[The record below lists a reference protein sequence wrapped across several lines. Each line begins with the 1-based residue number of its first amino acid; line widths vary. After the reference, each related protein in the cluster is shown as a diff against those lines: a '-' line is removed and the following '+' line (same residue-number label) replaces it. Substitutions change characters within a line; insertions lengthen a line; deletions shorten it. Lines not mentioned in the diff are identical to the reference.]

1 MTTVKQFED
10 IATKLSDDAKNAGRQ
25 LWLAGLGATAVLG
38 DTSKAL
44 FGMLVEEGKKYQ
56 KHELKLVDDL
66 LRKTTDRVRV
76 TGETVENKVQ
86 ATTKAALNR
95 LGMPSRKDV
104 ADLTKRLEQLT
115 VKVETIS
122 KKELAHAN

>member
-1 MTTVKQFED
+1 MMVVQRFED
-10 IATKLSDDAKNAGRQ
+10 FATRVSADTRVAGRRV
-25 LWLAGLGATAVLG
+25 WLAGLGAAAVLG
-38 DTSKAL
+38 DTSQAL
-44 FGMLVEEGKKYQ
+44 LGMLVEEGKKYQ

-66 LRKTTDRVRV
+66 LQKTTDRVRV